1 MRILVCLSFFLSFC
15 IKAQSLYDL
24 RFANPDL
31 QCQAH
36 QLCINLDIKAT
47 NLTESFAI
55 GSHSIIFSFNKNIIN
70 NPIYTSYLFNY
81 TDSCIGGVIGAYLL
95 PSFSYDPNT
104 GEGNLTT
111 VMQVPNFGCPLVT
124 SNWATMGQFCF
135 DVIAYNQDIALQIN
149 PNLTL
154 FNLNTDQPAHLL
166 NSLQTINV
174 SPDCSDYDDPD
185 QDGLLNLEEATLGTD
200 PNNPDSDTDGLLDG
214 EEVQTYQTDPNNAD
228 SDQDGLSDGLE
239 INLYITNPNNED
251 TDGDTLADGNEI
263 SEYGS
268 DPNNADTDNDL
279 LPDGT
284 ELIFE
289 TNLNNPDS
297 DADGLLDG
305 EEVLIYQTNPN
316 NADSDNDDIGDS
328 VELFTYTT
336 NPNNP
341 DTDGDTITDNNELFV
356 TNTNPNNPD
365 SDEDTINDYTE
376 IYLYNT
382 NPNTPDTDQDGVPD
396 GLELDNEQP
405 IDTDNDTLIDAL
417 DPDDDNDNIP
427 TANEDNNNNNNWFD
441 DDDDNDGIPDFRDA
455 DAVGISPTLSTS
467 PLLLYPN
474 PFTNYLQIVAPQNT
488 NIQQVSVYTTTGQQV
503 AQFTNINNRFNLHNL
518 PTGTYLVQLISK
530 QNTIVW
536 QKVVKQ

>member
-214 EEVQTYQTDPNNAD
+214 ETTDIVA
-228 SDQDGLSDGLE
+228 
-239 INLYITNPNNED
+239 THH
-251 TDGDTLADGNEI
+251 
-263 SEYGS
+263 
-268 DPNNADTDNDL
+268 
-279 LPDGT
+279 
-284 ELIFE
+284 
-289 TNLNNPDS
+289 NNPDS
-297 DADGLLDG
+297 DTEGLLDG

-356 TNTNPNNPD
+356 
-365 SDEDTINDYTE
+365 
-376 IYLYNT
+376 YNT